1 MVDTHVTVVH
11 VVKLRKIWVRS
22 SIQDTRDDKHG
33 SYIYLAWYVFGIDAE
48 FIKVHTSCVIT

>member
-33 SYIYLAWYVFGIDAE
+33 SYIYLAWYVLGEDRTRA
-48 FIKVHTSCVIT
+48 VAGDSRQL